1 MGRPVHCYVR
11 PEGSPNI
18 MGIERSQVGE
28 LSIATFDDTPPGNP
42 EQKKINQLLGVL
54 QPFQPYIYIYI
65 LWLFKIAMENHHFY

>member
-42 EQKKINQLLGVL
+42 EQKKSTNCWASCSH
-54 QPFQPYIYIYI
+54 FNHIYIYT